1 MASTRPGTE
10 HIELPRPSWK
20 ARHHECHLL
29 SEESS
34 SSSLPLCTKCLLC
47 AGHRDI
53 DKGAQDRGDELAS
66 RVRCKHTVLSAAHV
80 VGIFILSHT
89 DTCMHTYIH
98 MHSVIAQAGL

>member
-10 HIELPRPSWK
+10 HIELPRPRWK

-53 DKGAQDRGDELAS
+53 DKGAQDREDELAS
-66 RVRCKHTVLSAAHV
+66 RVRCKCTVLSAAHM